1 MYSVLAI
8 VHVRLGRESE
18 EKGEGDENGRY
29 GTRTGEGDENG
40 R

>member
-8 VHVRLGRESE
+8 VHVRLGRGQE

-29 GTRTGEGDENG
+29 GARTGEGDENG